1 MLIDT
6 SLHQISLM
14 SCIKEYK
21 YLPGKP
27 STTKQQIRRATTL
40 CVKTCYSEVVL
51 ILLATNYIQ
60 V

>member
-1 MLIDT
+1 MLIVT
-6 SLHQISLM
+6 SLYHISLM
-14 SCIKEYK
+14 PCIKQYK
-21 YLPGKP
+21 YLSGKP
-27 STTKQQIRRATTL
+27 STTKQQIRRPTTL